1 MVISST
7 KSLLKFSILLALFF
21 NSNNIFSQNVSV
33 EQDTKFEQLLTEKR
47 KVNTYITTTNLYKIQ
62 IFNGTNDESKKVLLQ
77 FRRDNKNY
85 DATIIFN
92 TPTYKVWVGNYKSR
106 IDAERNLELL
116 RKKFPNALIIKPN
129 KF

>member
-1 MVISST
+1 MIISST

-47 KVNTYITTTNLYKIQ
+47 KVNTYITTANLYKIQ